1 MSSTSKSPK
10 CHEPKLGQMQKVTSG
25 KDKSIFRPPLRQS
38 ELIFVHEIEL
48 IYFLIGIRV
57 FRRFQRV
64 HNAKTQS
71 LARCRALARSSKNGA
86 LALIQKNR
94 ALARARAHHLVKN
107 FARARKRWAPLI
119 FCARLRSKTGKIK
132 RIPAFFDNTNNQ
144 DFFNLQ
150 ILKIKSFFSYENW

>member
-1 MSSTSKSPK
+1 
-10 CHEPKLGQMQKVTSG
+10 MQKVTSG

-71 LARCRALARSSKNGA
+71 LARCRALERTYYRNDSK
-86 LALIQKNR
+86 R
-94 ALARARAHHLVKN
+94 
-107 FARARKRWAPLI
+107 
-119 FCARLRSKTGKIK
+119 
-132 RIPAFFDNTNNQ
+132 PAILDPK
-144 DFFNLQ
+144 Q
-150 ILKIKSFFSYENW
+150 ILDVTSPLLLGI